1 MDAIA
6 QIGPSIRIKGEVTSQ
21 EPLIVAGHIDG
32 TIQVS
37 GHSLTVAAGARITA
51 TINADTVIIAGQV
64 RGKVQGASRI
74 VVRDTG
80 NIEGDLSAPA
90 IGVADGVGV
99 FWDPGHGRLMKEW
112 IAVGPRAP
120 DRIDLAREARRFVGE
135 RAG

>member
-80 NIEGDLSAPA
+80 NIEGDLTAPA
-90 IGVADGVGV
+90 IGVADGATVA
-99 FWDPGHGRLMKEW
+99 GRVQTDARTAKVLQ
-112 IAVGPRAP
+112 
-120 DRIDLAREARRFVGE
+120 LAS
-135 RAG
+135 